1 MTPARGLYTVA
12 EVRAIEHSALA
23 AAPAGALMRRA
34 GAAAADL
41 AMRVLPGSGRVLALA
56 GPGNNGGDAM
66 EAAALL
72 AGRGWQ
78 VTIDFRGKPAA
89 LSADASDALRRAQAS
104 AARFGQADMAGGW
117 DLVIDGLFGIGL
129 ARPIAGDLA
138 ELVRAVNRLRCPV
151 LALDVPSGLDADT
164 GAIIG
169 PDGVAVQATHTLT
182 FIADKPGLHTAEGCD
197 HAGLVEVASLEIEP
211 ARFPASSAWL
221 AGTDLFASSLRP
233 RRQNSHKGSYGDV
246 AVLGGAQGMSGAA
259 ILAART
265 AALSGAGR
273 VFAGFLADPPAYDPP
288 HPEIMC
294 RRAADLDLEQATVVA
309 GPGLGSSGQA
319 RSMLSQV
326 LAGTAPVVLDADAL
340 NMVAA
345 GVDLRN
351 ALSHRSGALLT
362 PHPLEAARLLGCS
375 AAQVQADRLAAA
387 RRLATDFGAVVVL
400 KGAGSVIARP
410 DGLAVINATGGPAL
424 ATAGTGDVLAG
435 LCGALLAQRWP
446 SWEAALAAVW
456 LHGAAADMLVN
467 QGVGPVGLVASELPG
482 MVRTCLNQLIHATAH
497 H

>member
-1 MTPARGLYTVA
+1 MMPARGLYSVA
-12 EVRAIEHSALA
+12 EVRAIERAALA

-41 AMRVLPGSGRVLALA
+41 AMRLLPAGGRVLALA

-66 EAAALL
+66 EAATLL

-78 VTIDFRGKPAA
+78 VAIDFRGNPAA
-89 LSADASDALRRAQAS
+89 LSADAAETLRRAQAS
-104 AARFGQADMAGGW
+104 TAQFGQANVESGW
-117 DLVIDGLFGIGL
+117 DLVLDGLFGIGL

-138 ELVRAVNRLRCPV
+138 HLVRAVNRLRCPV

-164 GAIIG
+164 GAIVG
-169 PDGVAVQATHTLT
+169 PDGVAIQASHTLT
-182 FIADKPGLHTAEGCD
+182 FIADKPGLHTADGCD
-197 HAGLVEVASLEIEP
+197 HAGLVDVAGLEIDT
-211 ARFPASSAWL
+211 ALFPAPRAWL
-221 AGTDLFASSLRP
+221 AGADLFAAYLQP
-233 RRQNSHKGSYGDV
+233 RRQNVHKGSFGDV
-246 AVLGGAQGMSGAA
+246 AILGGAQGMSGAA

-273 VFAGFLADPPAYDPP
+273 VFAGFLAEPPAYDPP

-294 RRAADLDLEQATVVA
+294 RRAADLDLEHATLVA

-326 LAGTAPVVLDADAL
+326 LAGAAPLVLDADAL
-340 NMVAA
+340 NMVSA
-345 GVDLRN
+345 GADLRA
-351 ALSHRSGALLT
+351 ALIHRGGALLT

-375 AAQVQADRLAAA
+375 AAQVQTDRLSAA
-387 RRLATDFGAVVVL
+387 RRLAADFGAVVVL

-410 DGLAVINATGGPAL
+410 DGLVAINVTGGPAL

-435 LCGALLAQRWP
+435 LCGALLAQHWP
-446 SWEAALAAVW
+446 AWEAALAAVW
-456 LHGAAADMLVN
+456 LHGAAADSLVD
-467 QGVGPVGLVASELPG
+467 QGVGPVGLVASELPRI
-482 MVRTCLNQLIHATAH
+482 VRTRLNQLIRAVADH
-497 H
+497 

>member
-1 MTPARGLYTVA
+1 MKPARSLYGVA
-12 EVRAIEHSALA
+12 QVRAIEHAALA

-34 GAAAADL
+34 GAAAAGL
-41 AMRVLPGSGRVLALA
+41 AVRLLPAGGRVLALA

-66 EAAALL
+66 EAAILL
-72 AGRGWQ
+72 AGRGWP
-78 VTIDFRGKPAA
+78 VTIDFRGSPSS
-89 LSADASDALRRAQAS
+89 LSADAADALRRAQAS
-104 AARFGQADMAGGW
+104 TAQFAPADMAAGW
-117 DLVIDGLFGIGL
+117 DLVLDGLFGIGL

-164 GAIIG
+164 GAIVG
-169 PDGVAVQATHTLT
+169 PDGVAIQASHTLT
-182 FIADKPGLHTAEGCD
+182 FIADKPGLHTADGCD
-197 HAGLVEVASLEIEP
+197 HAGLVDVAGLETDP
-211 ARFPASSAWL
+211 ALFPAPAAWL
-221 AGTDLFASSLRP
+221 AGSNLFAANLRP

-246 AVLGGAQGMSGAA
+246 AILGGAQGMSGAA

-273 VFAGFLADPPAYDPP
+273 VFAGFLAEPPAYDPP

-294 RRAADLDLEQATVVA
+294 RRAADLDLEHATVVA

-326 LAGTAPVVLDADAL
+326 LAGAAPLVLDADAL
-340 NMVAA
+340 NMVSA
-345 GVDLRN
+345 GADLRN
-351 ALSHRSGALLT
+351 GLVRRGGALLT

-387 RRLATDFGAVVVL
+387 RRLAADFGAVVVL

-410 DGLAVINATGGPAL
+410 DGLVVINVTGGPAL

-446 SWEAALAAVW
+446 TWEAALAAVW
-456 LHGAAADMLVN
+456 LHGAAADMLVD
-467 QGVGPVGLVASELPG
+467 QGVGPVGLVASELPRT
-482 MVRTCLNQLIHATAH
+482 VRTCLNQLIRAAAGH
-497 H
+497 

>member
-1 MTPARGLYTVA
+1 MKPARSLHTVA
-12 EVRAIEHSALA
+12 EVRAIEHAALA
-23 AAPAGALMRRA
+23 AALAGTLMRRA

-41 AMRVLPGSGRVLALA
+41 ATRLLPGPGRVLVIA

-66 EAAALL
+66 EAATLL
-72 AGRGWQ
+72 ASQGWQ
-78 VTIDFRGKPAA
+78 VRIDFRGNPAA

-104 AARFGQADMAGGW
+104 GARFGQADMAGGW
-117 DLVIDGLFGIGL
+117 DLVLDGLFGIGL
-129 ARPIAGDLA
+129 ARPIAGELA
-138 ELVRAVNRLRCPV
+138 ELVCAVNRLRCPV

-164 GAIIG
+164 GAIVG
-169 PDGVAVQATHTLT
+169 PHGVAVQATHTLT
-182 FIADKPGLHTAEGCD
+182 FIADKPGLHTADGCD
-197 HAGLVEVASLEIEP
+197 HAGLVEVASLDIDP
-211 ARFPASSAWL
+211 ALYPAPAAWL
-221 AGTDLFASSLRP
+221 AGIDLFAASLRP
-233 RRQNSHKGSYGDV
+233 RRRNSHKGSFGDV
-246 AVLGGAQGMSGAA
+246 AILGGAQGMSGAA

-273 VFAGFLADPPAYDPP
+273 VFAGFLAEPPAYDPP

-294 RRAADLDLEQATVVA
+294 RRAADLDLEQATLVA

-319 RSMLSQV
+319 RSMLSRV
-326 LAGTAPVVLDADAL
+326 LAGTTPVVLDADAL

-387 RRLATDFGAVVVL
+387 RRLAVDFGAVVVL

-410 DGLAVINATGGPAL
+410 DGLAVINVTGGPAL

-446 SWEAALAAVW
+446 AWEAALAAVW
-456 LHGAAADMLVN
+456 LHGAAADMLVD
-467 QGVGPVGLVASELPG
+467 QDIGPVGLVASELPG
-482 MVRTCLNQLIHATAH
+482 MVRTCLNQLIRAAAGH
-497 H
+497 

>member
-1 MTPARGLYTVA
+1 MKPARSLYSVA
-12 EVRAIEHSALA
+12 EVRAIEHAALA
-23 AAPAGALMRRA
+23 AAPVGALMRRA
-34 GAAAADL
+34 GAATAEL
-41 AMRVLPGSGRVLALA
+41 ATQILPDGGRVLAIA

-66 EAAALL
+66 EAATLL

-78 VTIDFRGKPAA
+78 VTIDFRGNPDA
-89 LSADASDALRRAQAS
+89 LSADAADALRRAQAS
-104 AARFGQADMAGGW
+104 AAQFGQADRETGC
-117 DLVIDGLFGIGL
+117 DLVLDGLFGIGL

-138 ELVRAVNRLRCPV
+138 ELVRAVNGLRCPV

-164 GAIIG
+164 GAIVG
-169 PDGVAVQATHTLT
+169 PDGVAVRASHTLT
-182 FIADKPGLHTAEGCD
+182 FIADKPGLHTADGCD
-197 HAGLVEVASLEIEP
+197 HAGLVQVASLDIAP
-211 ARFPASSAWL
+211 ALYPPPAAWL
-221 AGTDLFASSLRP
+221 AGVDLFAAWLRP
-233 RRQNSHKGSYGDV
+233 RRQNSHKGSFGDV
-246 AVLGGAQGMSGAA
+246 AILGGAQGMSGAA

-265 AALSGAGR
+265 AALCGAGR
-273 VFAGFLADPPAYDPP
+273 VFAGFLAEPPAYDPP

-294 RRAADLDLEQATVVA
+294 RRAADLDLEHATLVA

-326 LAGTAPVVLDADAL
+326 LAGTAPLVLDADAL
-340 NMVAA
+340 NMTAA

-351 ALSHRSGALLT
+351 ALSRRTGALLT

-387 RRLATDFGAVVVL
+387 RRLAAEFGAVVVL

-410 DGLAVINATGGPAL
+410 DGLVVINATGSPAL

-446 SWEAALAAVW
+446 AWEAALAAVW
-456 LHGAAADMLVN
+456 LHGAAAELLVD
-467 QGVGPVGLVASELPG
+467 QGVGPVGLVASELPRA
-482 MVRTCLNQLIHATAH
+482 VRTCLNQLIRASADH
-497 H
+497 

>member
-1 MTPARGLYTVA
+1 MKLARSLYSVA
-12 EVRAIEHSALA
+12 EVRAIEHAALA

-34 GAAAADL
+34 GEAAAEL
-41 AMRVLPGSGRVLALA
+41 ATQILPGGGRVLAIA

-66 EAAALL
+66 EAAMLL

-78 VTIDFRGKPAA
+78 VTIDFRGSPAA
-89 LSADASDALRRAQAS
+89 MSADAADALRRAQAS
-104 AARFGQADMAGGW
+104 TAQFSHADMEAGW
-117 DLVIDGLFGIGL
+117 DLVLDGLFGIGL
-129 ARPIAGDLA
+129 ARPVASELA

-164 GAIIG
+164 GAIVG
-169 PDGVAVQATHTLT
+169 PDGVAVQASHTLT
-182 FIADKPGLHTAEGCD
+182 FIADKPGLHTADGCD
-197 HAGLVEVASLEIEP
+197 HAGLVQVAKLDIAP
-211 ARFPASSAWL
+211 ALYPAPAAWL
-221 AGTDLFASSLRP
+221 AGVDLFAARLRP
-233 RRQNSHKGSYGDV
+233 RRQNSHKGSFGDV
-246 AVLGGAQGMSGAA
+246 AILGGAHGMSGAA

-265 AALSGAGR
+265 AALCGAGR
-273 VFAGFLADPPAYDPP
+273 VFAGFLAEPPAYDPP

-294 RRAADLDLEQATVVA
+294 RRAADLDLEHATVVA

-326 LAGTAPVVLDADAL
+326 LAGTAPLVLDADAL
-340 NMVAA
+340 NMTAA

-351 ALSHRSGALLT
+351 ALSRRTGALLT

-387 RRLATDFGAVVVL
+387 RRLAADFGAVVVL

-410 DGLAVINATGGPAL
+410 DGLVVINATGGPAL

-446 SWEAALAAVW
+446 AWEAALAAVW
-456 LHGAAADMLVN
+456 LHGAAAELLVD
-467 QGVGPVGLVASELPG
+467 QGAGPVGLVASELPRA
-482 MVRTCLNQLIHATAH
+482 VRTCLNQLIRASADH
-497 H
+497 

>member
-1 MTPARGLYTVA
+1 MKPARSLYSVA
-12 EVRAIEHSALA
+12 EVRAIERAALA
-23 AAPAGALMRRA
+23 AAPGGALMRRA
-34 GAAAADL
+34 GAAAAGL
-41 AMRVLPGSGRVLALA
+41 AMRLLPGGGRVLAIA

-66 EAAALL
+66 EAATLL
-72 AGRGWQ
+72 ASQGWQ
-78 VTIDFRGKPAA
+78 VTIDFRGNPAA
-89 LSADASDALRRAQAS
+89 LSADAADALRRAQS
-104 AARFGQADMAGGW
+104 SSARFDQADMAQGW
-117 DLVIDGLFGIGL
+117 DLALDGLFGIGL

-138 ELVRAVNRLRCPV
+138 ELVRAVNRLRCPI

-164 GAIIG
+164 GAIVG

-182 FIADKPGLHTAEGCD
+182 FIADKPGLHTADGCD
-197 HAGLVEVASLEIEP
+197 HAGLVELASLDIDP
-211 ARFPASSAWL
+211 ALFPAPSAWL
-221 AGTDLFASSLRP
+221 AGTELFAPNLQP
-233 RRQNSHKGSYGDV
+233 RRRNSHKGSFGDV
-246 AVLGGAQGMSGAA
+246 AILGGAQGMSGAA

-273 VFAGFLADPPAYDPP
+273 VFAGFLAEPPAYDPL

-294 RRAADLDLEQATVVA
+294 RRAADLELDRACVVA

-326 LAGTAPVVLDADAL
+326 LAGTAPLVLDADAL

-351 ALSHRSGALLT
+351 ALSRRGGALLT
-362 PHPLEAARLLGCS
+362 PHPLEAARLLGCT
-375 AAQVQADRLAAA
+375 ATQVQADRLAAA
-387 RRLATDFGAVVVL
+387 RRLAADFDAVVVL

-410 DGLAVINATGGPAL
+410 DGLAVINVTGSPAL

-446 SWEAALAAVW
+446 AWEAALAAVW
-456 LHGAAADMLVN
+456 LHGAAADMLVD
-467 QGVGPVGLVASELPG
+467 QGVGPIGLVASELPG
-482 MVRTCLNQLIHATAH
+482 AVRTCLNQLIRAAADH
-497 H
+497 